1 MGFCAALI
9 IFVVLLNII
18 LANDAAR
25 EAVIDFMLLVLEKFH
40 HQPEMEIISIESRLW
55 GRAFSVPF
63 LTSCRSFMAIPSV

>member
-25 EAVIDFMLLVLEKFH
+25 EAVIDFMLPVLEKFH
-40 HQPEMEIISIESRLW
+40 HQPEMEIVSIET
-55 GRAFSVPF
+55 GPAGF
-63 LTSCRSFMAIPSV
+63 L